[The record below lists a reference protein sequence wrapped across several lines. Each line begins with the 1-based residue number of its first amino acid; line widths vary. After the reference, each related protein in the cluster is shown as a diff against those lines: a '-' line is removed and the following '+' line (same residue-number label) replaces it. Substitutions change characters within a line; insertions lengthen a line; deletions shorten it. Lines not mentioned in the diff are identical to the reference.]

1 MSLDGVGGDAP
12 KNIITVQEF
21 MLPPFL
27 IFLIALK
34 ISTQDQSYQPVK
46 SVTGCN
52 IIVDDYED
60 HQFFSL

>member
-1 MSLDGVGGDAP
+1 MIGFDVINLNLWIRSKELLQRLKNIP

-34 ISTQDQSYQPVK
+34 ISTQDQ
-46 SVTGCN
+46 
-52 IIVDDYED
+52 
-60 HQFFSL
+60 

>member
-1 MSLDGVGGDAP
+1 MIGFDVINLDLWIRSKQLLQRLKNTP

-46 SVTGCN
+46 SVTG
-52 IIVDDYED
+52 
-60 HQFFSL
+60 

>member
-1 MSLDGVGGDAP
+1 MSLNGVGGDAP

-34 ISTQDQSYQPVK
+34 ISTQDQ
-46 SVTGCN
+46 
-52 IIVDDYED
+52 
-60 HQFFSL
+60 